1 MATIHL
7 RTPIPGPKSK
17 ALAQR
22 RVDAIPRGLSIG
34 TPVYVAKAEDA
45 WLEDVD
51 GNRYLD
57 FAGGIGCLN
66 VGHRR
71 EPVVTA
77 VKNQADRFLHTCVQV
92 TPYEEYVRLAERMNQ
107 VTPGKFPKKTLF
119 VNSGAEAVEN
129 AVKIARAHTGRSGI
143 IAFEDAF
150 HGRTM
155 MALSLTSK
163 THPYKAGFAPFPG
176 DVYRIP
182 FAYCYRCSYSLK
194 YPSCDLFCARH
205 LEDTFKRVVASE
217 DVAAVI
223 AEPVLGEGGFVV
235 PPKDF
240 FKVLMEICHKHGV
253 LFIADE
259 VQSGFGR
266 TGHLFASEYYGIEP
280 DILVT
285 AKSLGGG
292 LPLAAITGRAE
303 IMDAPGPGG
312 LGGTF
317 AGNPLSCAAALAVL
331 DIFERENLLA
341 RANEVG
347 ERFQKRARAMAE
359 ALADCRRR
367 SRTGRNAGDRTGAVA
382 ETREPAAEETKQI
395 TQYCY
400 EHGLITITAGS
411 YSNVV
416 RVLVPLVVTDQ
427 QMDEGM
433 DVLESALQMVCEKK
447 VPSPSR
453 FSVCDVCGSRATR
466 PRERRAGRR
475 RYNNPRDKFMTVA
488 TATLTKVP
496 NYINGQWIDS
506 EGHRVA

>member
-1 MATIHL
+1 
-7 RTPIPGPKSK
+7 
-17 ALAQR
+17 
-22 RVDAIPRGLSIG
+22 
-34 TPVYVAKAEDA
+34 
-45 WLEDVD
+45 
-51 GNRYLD
+51 
-57 FAGGIGCLN
+57 
-66 VGHRR
+66 
-71 EPVVTA
+71 
-77 VKNQADRFLHTCVQV
+77 
-92 TPYEEYVRLAERMNQ
+92 MNQ
-107 VTPGKFPKKTLF
+107 VTPGNFPKKTLF

-155 MALSLTSK
+155 MTLALTSK

-182 FAYCYRCSYSLK
+182 YAYCYRCSYSLK

-235 PPKDF
+235 PPHDF
-240 FKVLMEICHKHGV
+240 FRVLMEICHKHGV

-266 TGHLFASEYYGIEP
+266 TGTLFASEHYGIEP

-292 LPLAAITGRAE
+292 LAAGGHHRPRGNHGCARPRRPGRHICRQSAFLRGCAGCARYVRAREFAGPRQRTGRPLSEA
-303 IMDAPGPGG
+303 GPG
-312 LGGTF
+312 
-317 AGNPLSCAAALAVL
+317 V
-331 DIFERENLLA
+331 
-341 RANEVG
+341 
-347 ERFQKRARAMAE
+347 AE

-367 SRTGRNAGDRTGAVA
+367 PRPGRHAGDRTGAVRRT
-382 ETREPAAEETKQI
+382 TREPAADETKQI

-427 QMDEGM
+427 QMDEGL

-447 VPSPSR
+447 R
-453 FSVCDVCGSRATR
+453 R
-466 PRERRAGRR
+466 RRAAGVDLVSVWHGRS
-475 RYNNPRDKFMTVA
+475 PRGGGQMPSGQPAEPA
-488 TATLTKVP
+488 THNA
-496 NYINGQWIDS
+496 
-506 EGHRVA
+506 